1 MHELSLMEGVFD
13 IAEREMAE
21 HGAVKLRA
29 LHVRCGALA
38 NVVPESM
45 RFAFEAMKAD
55 RGFPDA
61 ELFLETEPLRVRCP
75 ECGLEFEPVDRDA
88 IYLPCEKCGYPFG
101 FTVLSGEDIFLDKLE
116 AE

>member
-1 MHELSLMEGVFD
+1 MHELSLMEGIFD
-13 IAEREMAE
+13 IAEREMAV
-21 HGAVKLRA
+21 HGAKKLHA

-55 RGFPDA
+55 RGFPEA
-61 ELFLETEPLRVRCP
+61 ELFLTEEALRVRCP
-75 ECGLEFEPVDRDA
+75 ECGHEFSPNDRSEV
-88 IYLPCEKCGYPFG
+88 YLPCARCGNPFG
-101 FTVLSGEDIFLDKLE
+101 FTVLEGEDIFLDKLE